1 MRKLLAM
8 HAATTALVTETRQRQ
23 SETFYRMEFKT
34 QLDVMTTTAHA
45 SQGTAHDTRLARGLD
60 IVRMCMEA
68 LTRAVDMGGDA
79 PTPEQLAFFTACLRA
94 QCRNIFGDSL
104 MMALDALAR
113 LYGFEDFDQYIIIEM
128 ARRRGKSKGIG
139 MVNGIFMCILPLY
152 HAIIVNLDAGVAE
165 QGIGYARDVVERL
178 VDDPDGVFPVEIVR
192 CTVDTLEVRSIWG
205 TINTLYSSPN
215 IERTGGT
222 VRSFSLFFFLSFR
235 PHSIFF
241 QRERE
246 RDACQSRRYVCK
258 RGIFLDTRGCPP
270 LFFPATFFNRQHAAW
285 CHRRWRILGRRGTIR
300 RCTCVCARD
309 CRTDTDRPAAGA

>member
-1 MRKLLAM
+1 MRPCFFSVTARDADTFCVFFLGVTEKKRKKNEGKRVKMRKLLAM

-246 RDACQSRRYVCK
+246 RERRMSVEEV
-258 RGIFLDTRGCPP
+258 RVQAWNFFWTRVGAR
-270 LFFPATFFNRQHAAW
+270 LFFSSNVFF
-285 CHRRWRILGRRGTIR
+285 
-300 RCTCVCARD
+300 
-309 CRTDTDRPAAGA
+309 